1 MLGVLLVLQTENKS
15 FLASLEELISSL
27 DGVYSSKVVLS
38 KDQVPEEIH
47 LLASDKKS
55 PKTITRDVQS
65 ALMAVFGVNIDYR
78 IISIAQVPPK
88 MSQKEIRLDYTGIET
103 KFINGNGEVSVF
115 LSCGDKRMEG
125 KSFYIGRQ
133 QYAMIRAV
141 ALATLESIYQ
151 HLIDSSRPHF
161 ELISVET
168 TEAAGRPVVLL
179 VISDEKGQEYL
190 GIAFIKENTEDSVVR
205 AVLNALNRRISTFIA
220 I

>member
-1 MLGVLLVLQTENKS
+1 MLQTENKS

-88 MSQKEIRLDYTGIET
+88 MSQKGSAWIIPASKQNSSTATAKYPCFFLAATSGW
-103 KFINGNGEVSVF
+103 KGNLFTSG
-115 LSCGDKRMEG
+115 G
-125 KSFYIGRQ
+125 
-133 QYAMIRAV
+133 
-141 ALATLESIYQ
+141 
-151 HLIDSSRPHF
+151 SSMP
-161 ELISVET
+161 
-168 TEAAGRPVVLL
+168 
-179 VISDEKGQEYL
+179 
-190 GIAFIKENTEDSVVR
+190 
-205 AVLNALNRRISTFIA
+205 
-220 I
+220 